1 MRQNVGQLRGV
12 VWYLNEATI
21 MADGTKG
28 TYLRKLVIIQPA
40 ALILVAAGIAQAQ
53 SPALKTFAFHAIHY
67 QVETA
72 LHPSDQTITSRAKVD
87 FVADAASRELVV
99 ELHEDL
105 RVNSIKTA
113 NGQTVQFDRDA
124 NAPLLLKVNL
134 PEAVAPGKEVALTFD
149 YGGPI
154 SSEDDSPT
162 KGVRFASVEKASAYL
177 LLPARWFPLTNY
189 PSNRYTGNFK
199 IIVPDTFAVA
209 GTGKSETPNPVPSGQ
224 LAYTFRCERPEAVGT
239 FVAGNLQFTP
249 AKVEG
254 LTIPVFAPPAASSTA
269 TAYGTEVVHIVNFF
283 SEQFGPLQEPNLT
296 VAQLP
301 DGSLPS
307 FAAPGLLLV
316 SARMWTAKPNTG
328 MLAQL
333 VASQWWGG
341 TVLPASPSDVWL
353 TDGLS
358 RYSQALYLE
367 QDEGSPGLNHVL
379 EDFAVGAL
387 MYESDAPIAQAQR
400 LQPYSD
406 SYRSVVVDKGAMA
419 FHMLRAQMGNDA
431 FHSLLHDFNA
441 KYSGKAARVD
451 DFEKMAEAKVP
462 AAVAGKPAVNLVSFF
477 SQWLNST
484 GIPEF
489 KLDYIVYRVKKGF
502 KVVGKVSQ
510 DLETF
515 QMPVE
520 VRVDTE
526 GNPEYKT
533 INVTGTASEFSID
546 TFGRPKPN
554 GVTLDPNNN
563 ILKSSPK
570 LRVRA
575 GVARGEGLAADGKYY
590 EAIQEYQHALDVQPT
605 NSLAHFRMGEAMFFQ
620 KNYQASANAF
630 RSALDGDLDP
640 KWIEVWSHIYLGKIF
655 DVTGQRERAVNE
667 YQRAEQLKD
676 DTAGAQTE
684 AAKYL
689 QKPFSAE
696 STSQPESKTP
706 SK

>member
-1 MRQNVGQLRGV
+1 
-12 VWYLNEATI
+12 

-28 TYLRKLVIIQPA
+28 TYLRKLVIIQTA
-40 ALILVAAGIAQAQ
+40 ALILVAAGIARAQ
-53 SPALKTFAFHAIHY
+53 SPTLKTFAFHAIHY
-67 QVETA
+67 EVETA
-72 LHPSDQTITSRAKVD
+72 LHPSDQTITSRAKVN

-199 IIVPDTFAVA
+199 IIVPDTFAVT
-209 GTGKSETPNPVPSGQ
+209 GTGKSETPNPVPPGQ

-254 LTIPVFAPPAASSTA
+254 LTIPVFAPPAAGSTA
-269 TAYGTEVVHIVNFF
+269 TAYGTEVVHIVNSF
-283 SEQFGPLQEPNLT
+283 SDQFGPLQNPNLT
-296 VAQLP
+296 VAQLA

-316 SARMWTAKPNTG
+316 SARMWTAKPSTG

-341 TVLPASPSDVWL
+341 AVLPASPSDVWL

-367 QDEGSPGLNHVL
+367 QDEGSPGLNHAL

-419 FHMLRAQMGNDA
+419 FHMLRAEMGNDA
-431 FHSLLHDFNA
+431 FHSLLHDFYA
-441 KYSGKAARVD
+441 KYSGKTARVD
-451 DFEKMAEAKVP
+451 DFEKMAEAKKP
-462 AAVAGKPAVNLVSFF
+462 AAAAGKPAINLVSFF

-533 INVTGTASEFSID
+533 ISVTGTASEFSID
-546 TFGRPKPN
+546 TFGRPKAN

-590 EAIQEYQHALDVQPT
+590 EAIQEYQHALDVQAT

>member
-1 MRQNVGQLRGV
+1 M
-12 VWYLNEATI
+12 
-21 MADGTKG
+21 MAGGRKG
-28 TYLRKLVIIQPA
+28 TYLRKFVIIQTA
-40 ALILVAAGIAQAQ
+40 ALISLAAGGAPAQ
-53 SPALKTFAFHAIHY
+53 SQALKTFAFHATHY
-67 QVETA
+67 EVEAA
-72 LHPSDQTITSRAKVD
+72 LHPSDQTISARAKVD
-87 FVADAASRELVV
+87 FVAVAPSRELVV

-134 PEAVAPGKEVALTFD
+134 PEAVALGKEVALAFD
-149 YGGPI
+149 YSGPI
-154 SSEDDSPT
+154 SSEEDSPT
-162 KGVRFASVEKASAYL
+162 KGVRFASVEKTSAYL
-177 LLPARWFPLTNY
+177 LLPARWFPLTDY

-199 IIVPDTFAVA
+199 LIVPDTFAVA
-209 GTGKSETPNPVPSGQ
+209 GTGKSETPTPVPPGQ

-254 LTIPVFAPPAASSTA
+254 LTIPVFAPPATGSTA
-269 TAYGTEVVHIVNFF
+269 TAYGTEVVHIVNSF
-283 SEQFGPLQEPNLT
+283 SEQFGPLQNPNLT

-316 SARMWTAKPNTG
+316 SARMWTAKPSTG

-341 TVLPASPSDVWL
+341 AVLPASPSDVWL

-367 QDEGSPGLNHVL
+367 QDEGSPGLNHAL

-419 FHMLRAQMGNDA
+419 FHMLRAEMGNDA
-431 FHSLLHDFNA
+431 FHSLLHDFYA
-441 KYSGKAARVD
+441 RYSGKTARVD
-451 DFEKMAEAKVP
+451 DFEKMAEAKAP
-462 AAVAGKPAVNLVSFF
+462 AAAAGKPAINLVSFF

-554 GVTLDPNNN
+554 GVALDPNNN

-590 EAIQEYQHALDVQPT
+590 EAIQEYQRALDVQPT

-696 STSQPESKTP
+696 PSSQPESKTP
-706 SK
+706 S

>member
-1 MRQNVGQLRGV
+1 
-12 VWYLNEATI
+12 
-21 MADGTKG
+21 
-28 TYLRKLVIIQPA
+28 LRKLVILQTIILMA
-40 ALILVAAGIAQAQ
+40 ASSAHAQ
-53 SPALKTFAFHAIHY
+53 SQALKTFAFHAIHY
-67 QVETA
+67 DVETA
-72 LHPSDQTITSRAKVD
+72 LHPSDQTITSRAKIN
-87 FVADAASRELVV
+87 FIADAASRDLVV

-113 NGQTVQFDRDA
+113 SGQTVQFDRDA

-162 KGVRFASVEKASAYL
+162 KGVRFASVDKTSAYL

-199 IIVPDTFAVA
+199 IIVPETFAVV
-209 GTGKSETPNPVPSGQ
+209 GTGKSEAPNPVPPGQ
-224 LAYTFRCERPEAVGT
+224 IAYTFRCERPDAVGT

-254 LTIPVFAPPAASSTA
+254 LTIPVFAPPAAGSTA
-269 TAYGTEVVHIVNFF
+269 TAYGTEVVHIVNSF

-296 VAQLP
+296 VGQLP

-333 VASQWWGG
+333 VAAQWWGG
-341 TVLPASPSDVWL
+341 AVLPASASDVWL

-358 RYSQALYLE
+358 RYSEALYLE
-367 QDEGSPGLNHVL
+367 QDEGAPGLNHAL

-406 SYRSVVVDKGAMA
+406 SYRSVVVDKGAMV
-419 FHMLRAQMGNDA
+419 FHMLRAEMGSDA
-431 FHSLLHDFNA
+431 FHSLLRDFYA
-441 KYSGKAARVD
+441 KYSGKTARVD

-462 AAVAGKPAVNLVSFF
+462 RAAAGKPSINLVSFF

-489 KLDYIVYRVKKGF
+489 KIEYIVYRVKKGF

-526 GNPEYKT
+526 GNPEYKA
-533 INVTGTASEFSID
+533 INVTGTASEFSVE

-590 EAIQEYQHALDVQPT
+590 EAIQEYQHALDVQAN

-696 STSQPESKTP
+696 PSASPADSKTP
-706 SK
+706 S